1 MKFINHFLLIIF
13 SLFFVKTYY
22 IAEGNHSNITLDNFA
37 FGSCYGG
44 FLKNRMD
51 MFKIV
56 LKSDP
61 QMWLW
66 VGDATYLDF
75 FTYNYLRKD
84 FGFDSRHV
92 EKMFNETKFDEC
104 KNFFIFEIILDC
116 LKNLL
121 LLAFGMIMIT
131 E

>member
-1 MKFINHFLLIIF
+1 MKFINHFLLIIL
-13 SLFFVKTYY
+13 SYVFVKSYY
-22 IAEGNHSNITLDNFA
+22 IPEGSHSNITLNDFA

-51 MFKIV
+51 IFKIV
-56 LKSDP
+56 LKSNP

-84 FGFDSRHV
+84 FGYNSSHV
-92 EKMFNETKFDEC
+92 EKMFNETKYDEC
-104 KNFFIFEIILDC
+104 KNYLYLRLF
-116 LKNLL
+116 
-121 LLAFGMIMIT
+121 
-131 E
+131 